1 MVVQNKE
8 KVMEPKARRTSAK
21 KTDGIKRASDKKII
35 KSALAEK
42 NSITKNDKP
51 VINNTKKQS
60 RTKSNGNKTYAT
72 GKRKNA
78 VAKVWIVKGTGIFK
92 INGIEAHDYLKRPL
106 LEIVIN
112 EPFAVTETEG
122 QFDVICQVLGG
133 GLSGQAGAIR
143 HGVAKALNI
152 LNAVAYR
159 DALKKAGLLTRDSR
173 VVERKK
179 AGLIKARKGQVFK
192 RR

>member
-1 MVVQNKE
+1 MAKVEE
-8 KVMEPKARRTSAK
+8 KIVESKQTPAKKASAK
-21 KTDGIKRASDKKII
+21 KVSEKKTAKTASAEKKTVGNSVVKKPTDKKVKKI
-35 KSALAEK
+35 
-42 NSITKNDKP
+42 NNDK
-51 VINNTKKQS
+51 
-60 RTKSNGNKTYAT
+60 TYST

-78 VAKVWIVKGTGIFK
+78 IAKVWIVKGSGNIT
-92 INGIEAHDYLKRPL
+92 INGVDAHDYLKRPL

-112 EPFAVTETEG
+112 EPFVVTETEG
-122 QFDVICQVLGG
+122 KFDVICQTIGG

-143 HGVAKALNI
+143 HGIAKALNL
-152 LNAVAYR
+152 LNTVAYR
-159 DALKKAGLLTRDSR
+159 QALKRAGLLTRDPR

>member
-1 MVVQNKE
+1 MAKVEEKIIGSKTTKSPVKKAEVVKKVSE
-8 KVMEPKARRTSAK
+8 KKTAKNNINEKKAVIKNEIVAK
-21 KTDGIKRASDKKII
+21 KNKKESV
-35 KSALAEK
+35 K
-42 NSITKNDKP
+42 
-51 VINNTKKQS
+51 
-60 RTKSNGNKTYAT
+60 KSNGNKTYAT

-78 VAKVWIVKGTGIFK
+78 VAKVWIVKGTGVFK

-106 LEIVIN
+106 LEIVVN
-112 EPFAVTETEG
+112 EPFAVTDTEG
-122 QFDVICQVLGG
+122 QFDVICQALGG

-143 HGVAKALNI
+143 HGIAKALNI

>member
-1 MVVQNKE
+1 MAKVEE
-8 KVMEPKARRTSAK
+8 KIIESKTTKTPAK
-21 KTDGIKRASDKKII
+21 KAEVAKKV
-35 KSALAEK
+35 SEK
-42 NSITKNDKP
+42 KTVKNN
-51 VINNTKKQS
+51 INEKKAVVKNETIAKKNKKES
-60 RTKSNGNKTYAT
+60 VKKSNGNKTYAT

-106 LEIVIN
+106 LEIVVN
-112 EPFAVTETEG
+112 EPFAVTDTEG
-122 QFDVICQVLGG
+122 QFDVICQALGG

-143 HGVAKALNI
+143 HGIAKALNI

>member
-1 MVVQNKE
+1 MAKVEE
-8 KVMEPKARRTSAK
+8 KIIESKTTKSPVK
-21 KTDGIKRASDKKII
+21 KTNMKKFSEKKIE
-35 KSALAEK
+35 KSFPANKDNVKQEALNKK
-42 NSITKNDKP
+42 N
-51 VINNTKKQS
+51 VTKKANDD
-60 RTKSNGNKTYAT
+60 RTYST

-78 VAKVWIVKGTGIFK
+78 IAKVWIVKGSGNIT
-92 INGIEAHDYLKRPL
+92 INGVDAHDYLKRPL
-106 LEIVIN
+106 LEIVVN

-122 QFDVICQVLGG
+122 KFDVICKAIGG

-143 HGVAKALNI
+143 HGIAKALNL
-152 LNAVAYR
+152 LNTVAYR
-159 DALKKAGLLTRDSR
+159 QALKRAGLLTRDSR